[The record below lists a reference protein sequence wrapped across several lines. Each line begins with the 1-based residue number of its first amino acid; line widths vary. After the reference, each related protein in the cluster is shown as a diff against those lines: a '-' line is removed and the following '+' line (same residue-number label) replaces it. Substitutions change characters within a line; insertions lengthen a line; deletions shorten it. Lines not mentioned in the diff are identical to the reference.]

1 MAGLL
6 ILVPIVI
13 TVNSLWWLFTYVD
26 GLAQPV
32 AIAVLGR
39 PIAGV
44 GFVTTIAVVF
54 LTGVLFSSGSAEAPA
69 RRPRR
74 RPRLR
79 PGGGLGL
86 RHHEEGPVGPR
97 RARLRRVV
105 QALRPGAPARPHHA
119 RLPDRDASP

>member
-1 MAGLL
+1 MKPPAPAEARSPDRPRHLPPILRSKFVAGLL

-26 GLAQPV
+26 GLAQPM

-54 LTGVLFSSGSAEAPA
+54 LTGVLFSSGP
-69 RRPRR
+69 
-74 RPRLR
+74 
-79 PGGGLGL
+79 
-86 RHHEEGPVGPR
+86 
-97 RARLRRVV
+97 LRRLLDGLEDVLDFVPVV
-105 QALRPGAPARPHHA
+105 GSVYGTTKKVL
-119 RLPDRDASP
+119 